1 MPATSARTRAQRRLG
16 DLEGATT
23 IDKYLSRSLAGAQ
36 LDAFDDHVTS
46 CLSCLLV
53 VESAGLDGSRWERRG
68 VLGRLTAVLPPERV
82 QLPDVERVQ
91 RAA

>member
-1 MPATSARTRAQRRLG
+1 MSSHL
-16 DLEGATT
+16 DATT
-23 IDKYLSRSLAGAQ
+23 IDRYLSRSLDRAQ
-36 LDAFDDHVTS
+36 LDAFDDHVTG
-46 CLSCLLV
+46 CLPCLLV
-53 VESAGLDGSRWERRG
+53 VESAGLDESRWERRG